1 VGKRKVKEIRGVEG
15 NELVKLGLKLYDVGF
30 NVIPVDSGKKPLTS
44 WAYDRRI
51 ERDKLNELLRKAS
64 GIAIVG
70 GPENPFK
77 GAGILVL
84 IDVDRPNV
92 LEKSQYLKEL
102 VSKTVSWYTG
112 PRCPKCEGKDLE
124 VLEIG
129 RKFRCSEC
137 KTEFSIEECRRGI
150 GLLVAVGLEAYDR
163 YFRGTVRGK
172 DVELLVKNYQLI
184 PPSTHPTGVKYE
196 WINLIDFN
204 TPNYGIYRLETLEV
218 ERLLSELGIVKTS
231 DVRPEVRPEAIAKK
245 ATGEG
250 PRLREL
256 SDSDILRIK
265 DLIKDAYRPG
275 VRQYLWLF
283 LSGWAAKAG
292 ISPISTARIL
302 KMLYEETGDTDPV
315 KTRASA
321 LVYSYRKAGI
331 DLTPYAGRL
340 EELFGVRPY
349 GLERE
354 INEEEIKGKTGL
366 QEILEAQLGE
376 ERALEVI
383 KELSDVFQVASPFRD
398 SVIEILDYE
407 RQLYAL
413 ANLRKLVVCRAR
425 RSDNRLVYKERV
437 AIGAPTEVVVY
448 VNPIGGITKYQVRWE
463 APTRPKPLV
472 IGPCLLEEIVNRLRA
487 EGLVLHSRLVGDVV
501 AAVIEGFIR
510 RGRAEVRTEIE
521 SPGFYYIDGKLV
533 AVGYEVEEPSQEEL
547 RRALELLD
555 RIATEW
561 FGKVLDRFATVV
573 KWWILAP
580 FGYAIKQVG
589 GNFLPGLFQYGPP
602 NTRKST
608 LNRIGQSLWGFR
620 YPEVTDREYEIPGS
634 SADNPA
640 RLEYWISRGTFPICI
655 KEPAAVFENQ
665 ATVEMIKSAIEGLIA
680 RGKYRGGGYI
690 TTPALASLSFTSNNY
705 LPSDPSL
712 IGKRLVVVKYSYAEA
727 LNPEREE
734 DRALMD
740 RFEREILPRL
750 GELRPIGGYV
760 ASRISKNPE
769 LLKRAVW
776 IGNSWLDVAEELLEE
791 AYKSVGLEPPAWLRG
806 RSVAESTT
814 EVYEDRRE
822 LIREFLVERVNEEYS
837 RFVGRVLVE
846 KPEGIEAVDRAEAD
860 MRMRL
865 EVILDKQLIPWL
877 LRKGDKVYITRG
889 IVKELER
896 VVGNIGG
903 LKSLAELLG
912 WGYEQR
918 SIRLGGRVVN
928 NYFIIVDLEEL
939 VRFLSPDLDTEGTGS

>member
-1 VGKRKVKEIRGVEG
+1 VGKRKVKEIKGVEG
-15 NELVKLGLKLYDVGF
+15 NELVRLGLKLYDVGF

-77 GAGILVL
+77 GTSILVL

-102 VSKTVSWYTG
+102 VGKTVSWYTG

-129 RKFRCSEC
+129 KRFRCSEC

-172 DVELLVKNYQLI
+172 DVEFLVKNYQLI

-196 WINLIDFN
+196 WINPIDFN
-204 TPNYGIYRLETLEV
+204 TPNYGVYRLETLEV

-231 DVRPEVRPEAIAKK
+231 DVRPEVRLEAIAKK
-245 ATGEG
+245 AAGEG

-256 SDSDILRIK
+256 SDGDILRIK

-321 LVYSYRKAGI
+321 LVYSYRKTGI
-331 DLTPYAGRL
+331 DLTPYASGL

-413 ANLRKLVVCRAR
+413 ANLRKLIVCRAR

-448 VNPIGGITKYQVRWE
+448 VNPIGGVTKYQVRWE

-472 IGPCLLEEIVNRLRA
+472 IGPCLLEEIIDRLKA
-487 EGLVLHSRLVGDVV
+487 EGLVVHSRLVNDVIPAIV
-501 AAVIEGFIR
+501 EGFIR
-510 RGRAEVRTEIE
+510 RGKAEIKTEIE
-521 SPGFYYIDGKLV
+521 SPGFYYIDGRV
-533 AVGYEVEEPSQEEL
+533 VGVRVDVRTPTKEEL
-547 RRALELLD
+547 REALELLNEL
-555 RIATEW
+555 ASNW
-561 FGKVLDRFATVV
+561 FKHVQDRFSEVIRWGVV
-573 KWWILAP
+573 SPFIYCYKQRGKWVRWL
-580 FGYAIKQVG
+580 Y
-589 GNFLPGLFQYGPP
+589 
-602 NTRKST
+602 
-608 LNRIGQSLWGFR
+608 LWGPSKTGKTTLGDIVLR
-620 YPEVTDREYEIPGS
+620 IWGLDSKNIKTGASIDT
-634 SADNPA
+634 PA
-640 RLEYWISRGTFPICI
+640 RLGYVLSQSTCPVLIN
-655 KEPAAVFENQ
+655 EPANALSKDEI
-665 ATVEMIKSAIEGLIA
+665 VEMVKNAVESLIV
-680 RGKYRGGGYI
+680 RGKYQRGSYI
-690 TTPALASLSFTSNNY
+690 DIPALAPIIFTSNRYIPRDDALLRRLKVITFTYGEKIPEDKATEFESTAKARLGKLKAIGDYIASRVVGNG
-705 LPSDPSL
+705 LP
-712 IGKRLVVVKYSYAEA
+712 E
-727 LNPEREE
+727 NPE
-734 DRALMD
+734 DIVKM
-740 RFEREILPRL
+740 
-750 GELRPIGGYV
+750 
-760 ASRISKNPE
+760 
-769 LLKRAVW
+769 
-776 IGNSWLDVAEELLEE
+776 LEE
-791 AYKSVGLEPPAWLRG
+791 AYRFAGLETPEWLKLKYEE
-806 RSVAESTT
+806 AEDFTQ
-814 EVYEDRRE
+814 D
-822 LIREFLVERVNEEYS
+822 IREAIRVYLVDRVNEEYS

-846 KPEGIEAVDRAEAD
+846 KPSGYDVVSRTDTDLEDRV
-860 MRMRL
+860 RI
-865 EVILDKQLIPWL
+865 VIDKQLIPWIIKRVEDGEEYL
-877 LRKGDKVYITRG
+877 YITTG
-889 IVKELER
+889 LVSELSK
-896 VVGNIGG
+896 VVSNVGS
-903 LKSLAELLG
+903 LKSIAELLG
-912 WGYEQR
+912 WEYQPRRAVREGSKVTSY
-918 SIRLGGRVVN
+918 SVIKVPLKD
-928 NYFIIVDLEEL
+928 FID
-939 VRFLSPDLDTEGTGS
+939 FLLLRES